1 MENINLVRLELENAI
16 INERIESDL
25 FVVVEDTPEYIKFKN
40 GSGFDFIHNKKFQ
53 IDIKYIGVNFVR
65 LQNLFIGEHGV
76 LMNEQHMIMSLMT
89 KYHKELGLTRK
100 EVYEFIL
107 KYKEV
112 DLFKEYGIRF
122 NDKLSDCIYFMDFI
136 DFLISKCYSEKV
148 GLNEFKNLINGFK
161 HNRYIELKEALNG
174 EKVEVAFSKYSEVVR
189 IDICNE
195 YVDLFKAATGLEIDR
210 GVYKD
215 IKYSVRMD
223 LIHNVEDLIFL
234 ALNNC

>member
-16 INERIESDL
+16 VNERIESDL

-89 KYHKELGLTRK
+89 KYHKELGLSK
-100 EVYEFIL
+100 KDVLNFIL
-107 KYKEV
+107 TYKEV
-112 DLFKEYGIRF
+112 DLLKEYAIRF
-122 NDKLSDCIYFMDFI
+122 NDRLSDCIYFMDFTA
-136 DFLISKCYSEKV
+136 FLISKCFALKV
-148 GLNEFKNLINGFK
+148 GLVELTNLINSFK
-161 HNRYIELKEALNG
+161 VNRY
-174 EKVEVAFSKYSEVVR
+174 SEMIR
-189 IDICNE
+189 IDTCNE
-195 YVDLFKAATGLEIDR
+195 YVYLFKAATNLEIDR

-215 IKYSVRMD
+215 IKFSVRMD
-223 LIHNVEDLIFL
+223 LIKNVEDLIFL
-234 ALNNC
+234 ALNNA